1 VIERMHIAELKFQSG
16 SEGKSEAFGNPIRRR
31 RNFDL
36 IFLIDEKPGAKFD
49 QAKFITQLD
58 AEIVKLIS
66 ASGLRMDGRSS
77 SNDSF
82 QLDYS
87 QGEYRGSLDVACTR
101 AEGNQLKL
109 WAVIRELTR
118 EEKR

>member
-1 VIERMHIAELKFQSG
+1 
-16 SEGKSEAFGNPIRRR
+16 EAFGNSIRRR

-36 IFLIDEKPGAKFD
+36 ICLIDEKPDAKFD
-49 QAKFITQLD
+49 HTRIVNQLD
-58 AEIVKLIS
+58 DEIVKLIS

-77 SNDSF
+77 GEDSF

-87 QGEYRGSLDVACTR
+87 QGEYRGSLDVTSTR
-101 AEGNQLKL
+101 VEGNRFKL
-109 WAVIRELTR
+109 WAVIRELTP